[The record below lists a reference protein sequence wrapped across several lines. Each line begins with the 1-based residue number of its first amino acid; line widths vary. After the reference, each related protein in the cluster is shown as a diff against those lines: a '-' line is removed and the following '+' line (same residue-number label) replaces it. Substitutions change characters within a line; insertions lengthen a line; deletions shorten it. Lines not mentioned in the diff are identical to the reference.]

1 MMTERDEA
9 DELPEAADA
18 ITSAI
23 SSLIVAVM
31 EATETDSLERAAAM
45 NEVAAADRAGMG
57 DGDDGENGDLILSIP
72 NTLISPL
79 FLNHRIRARGDRDKR
94 AISPFSPSPPSACR
108 QLLGSFLSG
117 LR

>member
-1 MMTERDEA
+1 MTERDEA
-9 DELPEAADA
+9 DDLPEAADA

-31 EATETDSLERAAAM
+31 EATETDSPERAAAM
-45 NEVAAADRAGMG
+45 NEVLAAADRAGMG

-72 NTLISPL
+72 NTLIL
-79 FLNHRIRARGDRDKR
+79 FLNHRIRARGGGKERE
-94 AISPFSPSPPSACR
+94 ISPFSPSPPSACR

>member
-1 MMTERDEA
+1 LAQCRWLCRLYHSRVRMMTERDEA

-31 EATETDSLERAAAM
+31 EATETGSPERAAAM
-45 NEVAAADRAGMG
+45 NEVLAAADRAGMG

-72 NTLISPL
+72 
-79 FLNHRIRARGDRDKR
+79 
-94 AISPFSPSPPSACR
+94 
-108 QLLGSFLSG
+108 
-117 LR
+117 